1 MFNKGG
7 YNLSDIAAVT
17 RNDGMFGD
25 GNGAWWLILLFMF
38 GWGWGGNGFGGRGY
52 ENIASNENV
61 RDAIAYGF
69 DINNVENGIR
79 GLEHGL
85 CDGFYDMNTSLLTG
99 FGDIAMSNM
108 QNTNAINAQLA
119 NMNMANMQNTNT
131 IVGQL
136 SNMAANQA
144 ACCCETQRLIERGLC
159 EVNYNILTQANA
171 TNTNITSAAR
181 DIIENNNNGVRSIL
195 DFLTQDKISTLQA
208 ENQALRLTA
217 SQQAQNAFLI
227 DQLGTKAPIPA
238 YVVANPYSAYGYYTT
253 GCNCGG

>member
-38 GWGWGGNGFGGRGY
+38 GWGWGGNGFGGGY
-52 ENIASNENV
+52 NNVASNENV

-69 DINNVENGIR
+69 DINNMESGIR

-99 FGDIAMSNM
+99 FGDLAMSNM
-108 QNTNAINAQLA
+108 QNTNAITSQLA
-119 NMNMANMQNTNT
+119 
-131 IVGQL
+131 
-136 SNMAANQA
+136 NMAANQA
-144 ACCCETQRLIERGLC
+144 ACCCETQRLLERGLC
-159 EVNYNILTQANA
+159 EVNYNILTQSNA
-171 TNTNITSAAR
+171 TNTNIASAAR

-195 DFLTQDKISTLQA
+195 DFLTQDKIATLQA

-238 YVVANPYSAYGYYTT
+238 YVVANPYSAYNAAYYST
-253 GCNCGG
+253 GCGCN

>member
-1 MFNKGG
+1 MFKNGSG

-17 RNDGMFGD
+17 RGNSDGFFGD

-38 GWGWGGNGFGGRGY
+38 GWGWGGNGGFGGGG
-52 ENIASNENV
+52 NENV

-69 DINNVENGIR
+69 DINNLENGVR
-79 GLEHGL
+79 GLEHGI

-99 FGDIAMSNM
+99 FGNIAMGNM
-108 QNTNAINAQLA
+108 QNTNAI
-119 NMNMANMQNTNT
+119 TS
-131 IVGQL
+131 QL
-136 SNMAANQA
+136 SNMAAQNA

-159 EVNYNILTQANA
+159 EVNYNILTQSNA
-171 TNTNITSAAR
+171 TNTNISNAAR

-195 DFLTQDKISTLQA
+195 DFLTQDKIATLTA

-227 DQLGTKAPIPA
+227 DQLGTKAPVPA
-238 YVVANPYSAYGYYTT
+238 YVVANPYASYGGTYFNAGC
-253 GCNCGG
+253 GCN

>member
-1 MFNKGG
+1 MFNGKG

-17 RNDGMFGD
+17 RGSGND
-25 GNGAWWLILLFMF
+25 GNGMWGGEGAWWILLLFLF
-38 GWGWGGNGFGGRGY
+38 AGWGNGGYGGGFGGGGGGTK
-52 ENIASNENV
+52 E
-61 RDAIAYGF
+61 AISYGF
-69 DINNVENGIR
+69 DMNGLENGIR

-85 CDGFYDMNTSLLTG
+85 CDGFYELNTGLLTG
-99 FGDIAMSNM
+99 FGNIAMGNM
-108 QNTNAINAQLA
+108 QNTNAI
-119 NMNMANMQNTNT
+119 TS
-131 IVGQL
+131 QL
-136 SNMAANQA
+136 SNMAAQSA

-159 EVNYNILTQANA
+159 EVNYNILTQSNGINTGIAN
-171 TNTNITSAAR
+171 AAR

-238 YVVANPYSAYGYYTT
+238 YVVANPYANYG
-253 GCNCGG
+253 GCGGTYYSTCCN

>member
-1 MFNKGG
+1 MFNGNGKG

-17 RNDGMFGD
+17 RNGGDGAFGD
-25 GNGAWWLILLFMF
+25 NGWWIILLFLF
-38 GWGWGGNGFGGRGY
+38 TGWGGGGAFGG
-52 ENIASNENV
+52 N
-61 RDAIAYGF
+61 RDSVAYGF
-69 DINNVENGIR
+69 DINNLENGIR
-79 GLEHGL
+79 GLEHGI

-99 FGDIAMSNM
+99 FGNVALGSI
-108 QNTNAINAQLA
+108 QNTNAITGQLA
-119 NMNMANMQNTNT
+119 NM
-131 IVGQL
+131 
-136 SNMAANQA
+136 AAESA

-159 EVNYNILTQANA
+159 EVNYNILTQSNGINTGIAN
-171 TNTNITSAAR
+171 AAR

-238 YVVANPYSAYGYYTT
+238 YVVANPCASYGGCANYAYFNSGC
-253 GCNCGG
+253 GCN

>member
-1 MFNKGG
+1 MFNSEG

-17 RNDGMFGD
+17 RGEDGLFG

-38 GWGWGGNGFGGRGY
+38 GWGWGGNGFGGRAGT
-52 ENIASNENV
+52 ENV
-61 RDAIAYGF
+61 RDAVAYGF
-69 DINNVENGIR
+69 DINNLENGVR
-79 GLEHGL
+79 GLEHGI

-99 FGDIAMSNM
+99 FGNIAMGNM
-108 QNTNAINAQLA
+108 QNTNAITA
-119 NMNMANMQNTNT
+119 
-131 IVGQL
+131 QL
-136 SNMAANQA
+136 SNMAAQSA

-171 TNTNITSAAR
+171 TNTNIASAAR

-195 DFLTQDKISTLQA
+195 DFLTQDKIATLTA

-227 DQLGTKAPIPA
+227 DQLGTKAPVPA
-238 YVVANPYSAYGYYTT
+238 YVVANPYASYGGTYFNT
-253 GCNCGG
+253 GCGCN